1 MGYEKVYISKHKSPT
16 LEGKMSR
23 KDKIQ
28 HLLISH
34 LLEEGNIQL
43 ALPDGLVVEL
53 GILKEDKI
61 GDLVKTNDYCWLI
74 ASQRDRE
81 VSIDSYNLGLRFDES
96 NGKIIIEDEANDDHV
111 RSFCVV

>member
-1 MGYEKVYISKHKSPT
+1 
-16 LEGKMSR
+16 MSR

-43 ALPDGLVVEL
+43 ALPDGMVVEL
-53 GILKEDKI
+53 GILKEDRY
-61 GDLVKTNDYCWLI
+61 GDLAKVDNYCWMI

-81 VSIDSYNLGLRFDES
+81 VSMDSYNLGLRFNEN
-96 NGKIIIEDEANDDHV
+96 NGKIILEDEHEVMNDGQNF
-111 RSFCVV
+111 RSFSVI

>member
-1 MGYEKVYISKHKSPT
+1 
-16 LEGKMSR
+16 MSR

-43 ALPDGLVVEL
+43 ALPDGMVVEL
-53 GILKEDKI
+53 GILKEDKH
-61 GDLVKTNDYCWLI
+61 GGLSKFNDYCWLI

-81 VSIDSYNLGLRFDES
+81 VSMDSYNLGLRFNQD
-96 NGKIIIEDEANDDHV
+96 NGKIILEDESEMDNGRNV
-111 RSFCVV
+111 RSFSVI

>member
-1 MGYEKVYISKHKSPT
+1 MH
-16 LEGKMSR
+16 R

-43 ALPDGLVVEL
+43 VLPDGMTVEL
-53 GILKEDKI
+53 GILKEDKH
-61 GDLVKTNDYCWLI
+61 GDLRKTNNYCWLI

-81 VSIDSYNLGLRFDES
+81 VSMDSYNLGLRFNED
-96 NGKIIIEDEANDDHV
+96 NGKILFDESEVDNDGSNMRIFNV
-111 RSFCVV
+111 I